1 MREVG
6 LEARPGRQAGERG
19 TCWSAGLMRA
29 AGARDQR
36 VTGCARESQSP
47 SLTRRRLFSF
57 LRSLRPQM
65 CSAHQKRETYKLKL
79 NQGLL
84 F

>member
-36 VTGCARESQSP
+36 VTGCARESE
-47 SLTRRRLFSF
+47 
-57 LRSLRPQM
+57 PQPD
-65 CSAHQKRETYKLKL
+65 
-79 NQGLL
+79 
-84 F
+84 